1 MAIESKI
8 VHYYRKTEPSHS
20 LLPSVREELKDLGLE
35 TESDKIDAV
44 ETESCFNVLLT
55 NGPLSAG
62 DQEKLEWLLA
72 ETFDRDALSLET
84 SALESADDEKTWV
97 VEFGPRLT
105 FTSAFSSNATSIC
118 QACALPITRLEL
130 SRRYRF
136 VIKDALAD
144 KAVAVIKSMLHDRMT
159 EEEYSEPLSSFDT
172 GAAPKPVQTIPIM
185 AEGRAALEKI
195 NKEMGLGFDDFD
207 LDYYTKIFKVRRPV
221 DTTMVLEERPL
232 VTHPLSHT
240 KYLQEKLGRDPTDVE
255 CFDMG
260 QSNSEH
266 SRHWFFGG
274 KMVID
279 GVEKPH
285 TLFQMVKATLPKDK
299 PNNSVIAFHDNSS
312 SIRGYVCD
320 ALRPSSVDKSGSVKI
335 GKQLLHPI
343 LTAETHNFPSGVAPF
358 PGAETGT
365 GGRLRDV
372 MATGRGAYPIA
383 GISAYCVGNLN
394 IPGYDLPWEDKSF
407 IYPGN
412 LASPLTIE
420 IKASDGASD
429 YGNKYGEPVI
439 HGFTRSFG
447 QRLPNG
453 ERFEWVKPIMF
464 SAGVGQLDGLH
475 TEKGEPEKGML
486 VVKVGGPAYRIGI
499 GGGAASSRVQT
510 SENADLDFD
519 AVQRGDAE
527 MENRLNRLMRAC
539 CDLGEKNPIISVH
552 DQGAGGNGNVLK
564 EIVEPAGATYDIRK
578 VYVGDETLSV
588 LEIWGAEYQENNALL
603 IKPAD
608 RDIFTAIAERENCP
622 IRILGE
628 VTGDGKV
635 IVQDSRDNSTPVDL
649 PLELVLGKMPQKT
662 FKDDHVEAM
671 LQPIS
676 LPEDVTPLQAL
687 DRVLRL
693 LSVGSK
699 RFLVHKVDRSVTGL
713 CAQQQCVGPLQ
724 LPLAN
729 VGVTAH
735 THFGIT
741 GTAVACGEQ
750 PIKGLIDSAAMARM
764 TVAETMTNIMWAK
777 ISSIDD
783 IKASGNWMYA
793 AKLPGEGAKMYD
805 ACEALRDSLL
815 ALGAAIDGGKDSLS
829 MAATCGKEVVKA
841 PGELTLT
848 CYVTCPDITKTVT
861 PDLKCPEEG
870 STLLYIDLGKG
881 QCRLGGSAL
890 GQVYNQ
896 IGDVS
901 PDIEYFEELKKSIV
915 VTQELMDSRKI
926 LAGHDRSD
934 GGLVV
939 TLLEMAFAG
948 NCGIDV
954 TLPTTG
960 VTAIGVLFSEE
971 AGFVVEVAN
980 SDLEFV
986 KSAYE
991 ASGVP
996 VVAIGSPVKD
1006 DSINIKIGDEEP
1018 CVTGK
1023 MTEFRDVW
1031 EATSFHLE
1039 KRQRNPECVA
1049 QEEKGLKYRKAPEWK
1064 LSFTPKPT
1072 DESIMS
1078 ADNKHKVAVLRQEG
1092 SNGDREMIA
1101 AFLSA
1106 GFDVWDVTVSDLLA
1120 GSVTLDQFRG
1130 IVFVGGFSFAD
1141 VLDSGKGWAGVIKF
1155 NKKVYEQF
1163 QTFRARKDTFSL
1175 GVCNGC
1181 QLMALLGWI
1190 PSDGDLPEA
1199 QQPRLLHNDS
1209 GKFESR
1215 FSSVTIQESPAVMFK
1230 GMEGSSLGVWVAH
1243 GEGRF
1248 YFPDPAVKEDVFA
1261 KHLAPVRYV
1270 NDSNEVTEEYPF
1282 NPNGSPAGI
1291 AALCSEDGRHLAIM
1305 PHPERV
1311 FTTWQWPWTPP
1322 SWSTLEAGPWLQMFQ
1337 NARAF
1342 CDEI

>member
-1 MAIESKI
+1 
-8 VHYYRKTEPSHS
+8 
-20 LLPSVREELKDLGLE
+20 
-35 TESDKIDAV
+35 
-44 ETESCFNVLLT
+44 
-55 NGPLSAG
+55 
-62 DQEKLEWLLA
+62 
-72 ETFDRDALSLET
+72 
-84 SALESADDEKTWV
+84 
-97 VEFGPRLT
+97 
-105 FTSAFSSNATSIC
+105 
-118 QACALPITRLEL
+118 
-130 SRRYRF
+130 
-136 VIKDALAD
+136 
-144 KAVAVIKSMLHDRMT
+144 
-159 EEEYSEPLSSFDT
+159 
-172 GAAPKPVQTIPIM
+172 
-185 AEGRAALEKI
+185 
-195 NKEMGLGFDDFD
+195 
-207 LDYYTKIFKVRRPV
+207 
-221 DTTMVLEERPL
+221 
-232 VTHPLSHT
+232 
-240 KYLQEKLGRDPTDVE
+240 
-255 CFDMG
+255 MG

-312 SIRGYVCD
+312 SIRGYECD
-320 ALRPSSVDKSGSVKI
+320 ALRPSSVEKAGSIAV
-335 GKQLLHPI
+335 GKQTLHPI

-358 PGAETGT
+358 AGAETGT

-372 MATGRGAYPIA
+372 MATGRGAYPVA
-383 GISAYCVGNLN
+383 GISAYCVGNLHV
-394 IPGYDLPWEDKSF
+394 PGYDLPWEDKSF
-407 IYPGN
+407 VYPSN
-412 LASPLTIE
+412 LASPLAIE

-447 QRLPNG
+447 MRLPNG

-464 SAGVGQLDGLH
+464 SAGVGQMDGRH
-475 TEKGEPEKGML
+475 TDKGAAEKGML

-499 GGGAASSRVQT
+499 GGGAASSRVQD

-527 MENRLNRLMRAC
+527 MGNRLNRLMRAC
-539 CDLGEKNPIISVH
+539 CDLGDKNPIISVH

-564 EIVEPAGATYDIRK
+564 EIVEPAGASYDIRK
-578 VYVGDETLSV
+578 VYVGDDTLSV
-588 LEIWGAEYQENNALL
+588 MEIWGAEYQENNALL
-603 IKPAD
+603 IKASD
-608 RDIFTAIAERENCP
+608 EAVFSAIAKRENCP
-622 IRILGE
+622 FRILGE

-635 IVQDSRDNSTPVDL
+635 VVVDSNDNSTAVDL

-662 FKDDHVEAM
+662 FIDTHVEAM
-671 LQPIS
+671 LKPIV
-676 LPEDVTPLQAL
+676 LAEDVTPTKAL

-724 LPLAN
+724 LPLSN

-735 THFGIT
+735 THFGTT

-764 TVAETMTNIMWAK
+764 TVAESMTNLMWAK
-777 ISSIDD
+777 ISSIED

-815 ALGAAIDGGKDSLS
+815 ALGAGIDGGKDSLS
-829 MAATCGKEVVKA
+829 MAAKCGKEIVKA
-841 PGELTLT
+841 PGELTMT

-861 PDLKCPEEG
+861 PDLKCPESG
-870 STLLYIDLGKG
+870 SSLLYIDLGNGKA
-881 QCRLGGSAL
+881 RLGGSAL

-901 PDIEYFEELKKSIV
+901 PDIENFAELKNSIL
-915 VTQELMDSRKI
+915 VTQELMDARKI

-948 NCGIDV
+948 NCGINV
-954 TLPTTG
+954 TLPKS
-960 VTAIGVLFSEE
+960 TASAVEVLFSEE

-980 SDLEFV
+980 ADVESI
-986 KSAYE
+986 KAAYE
-991 ASGVP
+991 AAKVS
-996 VVAIGSPVKD
+996 VVQIGTSIKG
-1006 DSINIKIGDEEP
+1006 DSISIKIGDEAP
-1018 CVTGK
+1018 CVEGK

-1039 KRQRNPECVA
+1039 KRQRNPECVV
-1049 QEEKGLKYRKAPEWK
+1049 QEEEGLKHRQTPQWS

-1072 DESIMS
+1072 DENVMS
-1078 ADNKHKVAVLRQEG
+1078 SQKKHKVAVLRQEG
-1092 SNGDREMIA
+1092 SNGDREMVS
-1101 AFLSA
+1101 AFLTA
-1106 GFDVWDVTVSDLLA
+1106 GFDAWDVTVSDLLSGA
-1120 GSVTLDQFRG
+1120 VSLDEFRG
-1130 IVFVGGFSFAD
+1130 VVFVGGFSFAD

-1155 NKKVYEQF
+1155 NAKVFAQF
-1163 QTFRARKDTFSL
+1163 QTFRKRKDTFSL
-1175 GVCNGC
+1175 GICNGC

-1190 PSDGDLPEA
+1190 PSTDDLPEA
-1199 QQPRLLHNDS
+1199 QQPRLLHNAS

-1215 FSSVTIQESPAVMFK
+1215 FASVQIQASPSVMLK

-1248 YFPDPAVKEDVFA
+1248 YFPDPTVKETVFA
-1261 KHLAPVRYV
+1261 KNLAPLRYV
-1270 NDSNEVTEEYPF
+1270 NDTNEVTEAYPF

-1291 AALCSEDGRHLAIM
+1291 AALCSDDGRHLAMM

-1311 FTTWQWPWTPP
+1311 FTTWQWPWMPDAWQ
-1322 SWSTLEAGPWLQMFQ
+1322 SLEAGPWLHMFQ
-1337 NARAF
+1337 NARIF
-1342 CDEI
+1342 CDEN